1 MPAIEGEHQGTHYK
15 LTGGGSLEMPR
26 AERASPAANRSP
38 PSSDQR
44 ERPSKKW
51 RATATAG
58 SVLVLINSLGAD
70 LRMWDQVLPAL
81 ERRSPVLRFDMP
93 GHGRSRAVPGPYSL
107 QQLGEKGLALLDHL
121 RLERADVCGISL
133 GGMVAMWIGI
143 HAPERVRRLVL
154 ANTAAHI
161 GTRAG
166 WEQRIAEVRASGMAE
181 VARATAGRWF
191 TPAYQEQHA
200 AEMEFIRAMVAAT
213 DAESYAACCG
223 VLRDTDLRGGIAAI
237 AAPCLV
243 ITGTH
248 DGATPPSGGQAIV
261 AALRRS
267 RYVELEAAHLTAW
280 ERPDEFAA
288 AVTSF
293 LAGEESHHG

>member
-1 MPAIEGEHQGTHYK
+1 VPAIEGEHQGTHYQ
-15 LTGGGSLEMPR
+15 LTG
-26 AERASPAANRSP
+26 
-38 PSSDQR
+38 
-44 ERPSKKW
+44 
-51 RATATAG
+51 ATTG

-70 LRMWDQVLPAL
+70 LRMWDHVLPAL
-81 ERRSPVLRFDMP
+81 ERHSRVLRFDMP
-93 GHGRSRAVPGPYSL
+93 GHGRSHATPGPYEKWRATSL
-107 QQLGEKGLALLDHL
+107 QQLGEKVLALLDHL
-121 RLERADVCGISL
+121 RLERADMCGISL
-133 GGMVAMWIGI
+133 GGMVAMWISI

-223 VLRDTDLRGGIAAI
+223 ALRDTDLRGGIAAI

-248 DGATPPSGGQAIV
+248 DGATPPSGGQALV

-267 RYVELEAAHLTAW
+267 KYVELEAAHLTAW

-293 LAGEESHHG
+293 LAGEESHYG